1 MRRFALFNLF
11 VAFAFTVMAD
21 PVSSVAYAIEAAL
34 AGLDGA
40 LDELLWT
47 MGAVGAVIA
56 IVAATYHQL
65 VARFP
70 RGGGGPRSV
79 AAAFG
84 ASWAF
89 VPLAAL
95 LSRATEEVASRTG
108 DTAGGLLNA
117 TFGNMAELI
126 IAIMALR
133 EGLTEI
139 VKASLTGSII
149 GNLLLVMGLSFFIG
163 GVRFREQRFN
173 AAGARTLAT
182 MMLLAALGLLVPAAF
197 HHLADPEGLTHER
210 TLSTEI
216 SVVLLLTYL
225 ASLLFSLRTH
235 KHLFTGTS
243 AEAAE
248 VETDHAEPWS
258 LGRSLAVLA
267 GATALIAWVSEMLVG
282 TVEPAAEAFGMSH
295 VFIGVIVVAVIGN
308 AAEHSTAL
316 LVAVKNR
323 MDLSVGIAIG
333 SSVPIA
339 LFVAPVLVL
348 LSYLVGPQ
356 PMDLVFTPFEVLSVV
371 AAVWVASQI
380 AGDGRSDWLEGL
392 QLLAVYIVLAVAFYF
407 LPG

>member
-1 MRRFALFNLF
+1 MTLRDLFKPSLNWLLIF
-11 VAFAFTVMAD
+11 V
-21 PVSSVAYAIEAAL
+21 PVTGVLDYAAPERGTWIFLSACLSIIPL
-34 AGLDGA
+34 AG
-40 LDELLWT
+40 W
-47 MGAVGAVIA
+47 MG
-56 IVAATYHQL
+56 H
-65 VARFP
+65 
-70 RGGGGPRSV
+70 
-79 AAAFG
+79 
-84 ASWAF
+84 
-89 VPLAAL
+89 
-95 LSRATEEVASRTG
+95 ATEHLAEKTTEGV
-108 DTAGGLLNA
+108 GGLLNA
-117 TFGNMAELI
+117 TFGNAAEMI

-133 EGLTEI
+133 EGLIDI

-149 GNLLLVMGLSFFIG
+149 GNLLLVLGLSFFVG

-173 AAGARTLAT
+173 AAGARMLAT

-197 HHLADPEGLTHER
+197 HHLADREGLTHER

-243 AEAAE
+243 AQAAE
-248 VETDHAEPWS
+248 VETEHGAPWS
-258 LGRSLAVLA
+258 LRRSLAVLA

-308 AAEHSTAL
+308 AAEHSTAI

-333 SSVPIA
+333 SSVQIA

-371 AAVWVASQI
+371 GAVWVASQI
-380 AGDGRSDWLEGL
+380 AADGRSDWLEGI